1 MNLRLIAFIAVLI
14 SLAGLASWVQQ
25 DSEETIVSTQAEKKK
40 QRHTPDYFMEGLEIT
55 SMNEKGEP
63 RSLLVSD
70 KLIHYADD
78 GSTEL
83 NTPVMTL
90 YNDIGKPWVVK
101 AHRGW
106 VSADHDLI
114 LLSGKVTIDRAS
126 GPNNRPV
133 QLFTER
139 LRIHPDSDFAETDQP
154 VTMVSNKRRTSATGM
169 RAYVRDGQLQLL
181 NKVRVSYE
189 K

>member
-1 MNLRLIAFIAVLI
+1 MNLRFIAFIAILI
-14 SLAGLASWVQQ
+14 SLTGLATWVQQ
-25 DSEETIVSTQAEKKK
+25 DSEQSLAKTDPEQKK
-40 QRHTPDYFMEGLEIT
+40 QRHTPDYFMDDFEIT

-63 RSLLVSD
+63 RSVLVSN

-83 NTPVMTL
+83 NAPVMTL
-90 YNDIGKPWVVK
+90 YNDIGKPWIVK
-101 AHRGW
+101 ALRGW

-133 QLFTER
+133 KLFTER

-181 NKVRVSYE
+181 KNVRVSYE

>member
-1 MNLRLIAFIAVLI
+1 MNLRLILLIAIMI
-14 SLAGLASWVQQ
+14 SLTGLATWIQQ
-25 DSEETIVSTQAEKKK
+25 DSEQQPVKTSTEKKK
-40 QRHTPDYFMEGLEIT
+40 QKHSADYFMEEFEIT

-83 NTPVMTL
+83 STPVMTL
-90 YNDIGKPWVVK
+90 YNDIGKPWTVK
-101 AHRGW
+101 AQRGW

-114 LLSGKVTIDRAS
+114 LLSGKVVIDRAS

-133 QLFTER
+133 QLYTER